1 MRFRRPPVARPDR
14 GGGRRINGRVF
25 RSAFRR
31 PTGLTAPALSG
42 KADARFGSAP
52 VPRPHSEW
60 RETPRGSRSK
70 AGRPSGSVCLRD
82 CCGTPPFAAA
92 GAFAAARLPP
102 YLLVK
107 CPCGTNKTN
116 RREHNS
122 SLRRSIVCSFVYF
135 TPVSDSKGQNNQ
147 LIVFDHTDKPVIA
160 YFVSPVPFP
169 ISDQR
174 LALCFGIA
182 APLQVFRTQ
191 AMIICLVY
199 LFSFS
204 SSFRYLSENRTSY
217 VIGVIGVIGPIFV
230 PLHQMSGSFFRFRR
244 MLCMLRL
251 QRQYRIHPRFFQT
264 KRI

>member
-182 APLQVFRTQ
+182 APLQVFPHPSHDHLLGVFVQ
-191 AMIICLVY
+191 
-199 LFSFS
+199 LFTYALYASFATAISYS
-204 SSFRYLSENRTSY
+204 SSIFSNKAHLKDSLSVCECS
-217 VIGVIGVIGPIFV
+217 
-230 PLHQMSGSFFRFRR
+230 LA
-244 MLCMLRL
+244 
-251 QRQYRIHPRFFQT
+251 
-264 KRI
+264 